1 MEERREKEKKEK
13 ERRRLVAWK
22 DEKERKLRPAV
33 DRWQLEEEAKKVTRK
48 MRSVGRRLEEEQRVR
63 EEMRA
68 KDKEEKVV
76 RERQEEERKVQEKKI
91 REARNRKWRQNKE
104 ALKSS
109 QERRGKQIRSVNGDV
124 PSLEEVLVAELVC
137 SNCKDDLWKGS
148 LFQCNEGHLACKQC
162 KPDGCVLCQAPLQ
175 GRNKALERL
184 REATLIRR

>member
-1 MEERREKEKKEK
+1 M
-13 ERRRLVAWK
+13 
-22 DEKERKLRPAV
+22 
-33 DRWQLEEEAKKVTRK
+33 WQLEEEAKKVTRK

-76 RERQEEERKVQEKKI
+76 RERQEEERKVQEKKT

-109 QERRGKQIRSVNGDV
+109 QERGRKQIRSVNGDV

-137 SNCKDDLWKGS
+137 SNCKDDLWKGTPC
-148 LFQCNEGHLACKQC
+148 QYNEGHLGCEQC
-162 KPDGCVLCQAPLQ
+162 KPDG
-175 GRNKALERL
+175 
-184 REATLIRR
+184 